1 MIFLQLNVIIIIKVP
16 REKGKFKMTI
26 RYATFNDTIHII
38 RAIQNKHFNY
48 NTPSNVREDISAGR
62 LIVAEENEKLL
73 GSVAIVYKPHRSY
86 YAIMRL
92 CVYSKQNAG
101 KGIASALIDFVL
113 DLALGAYGATPWNDN
128 SAMCH
133 IFEKRGFIY
142 QYTFK
147 EKYRFYKKGA

>member
-1 MIFLQLNVIIIIKVP
+1 
-16 REKGKFKMTI
+16 MTI

-48 NTPSNVREDISAGR
+48 NTPSNVREDISANR
-62 LIVAEENEKLL
+62 LIVAEENGKLL

-101 KGIASALIDFVL
+101 KGIASALIDFIL
-113 DLALGAYGATPWNDN
+113 NLALGTYGATPWNDN
-128 SAMCH
+128 PAMCH
-133 IFEKRGFIY
+133 IFEKRGFYLSIY
-142 QYTFK
+142 F
-147 EKYRFYKKGA
+147 